1 LIYCLGVVVMIRVG
15 VYGASGYTG
24 YELLRILAGHREAEV
39 AFATSESSA
48 GKRLGE
54 LYPCF
59 SDLLL
64 VAQAEA
70 QASEIDAAFCCLPHG
85 ASMELVRDLYLSG
98 VRVVDLSADFRLRD
112 PAAYRRWYGLEHV
125 APELLPVAVYGLP
138 EVRRQAIEGAALVAN
153 PGCYP
158 TAAMLALH
166 PLLKV
171 GAVAERRAIIDAKSG
186 VSGAGRKLS
195 LSTHFVEANEN
206 FSPYSI
212 GSAHRHLSEM
222 LQEAELAAGG
232 PCQLIFAPHLLPVN
246 RGILA
251 TVYVRLGA
259 GWDITAVRRLY
270 EEAYAGEPFVR
281 LLPPGQL
288 ATLAH
293 SVNTNRCVISLTEAG
308 DGSDLIVVSSIDNL
322 VKGASGQAVQNMNL
336 MFGLEE
342 SMGLEV

>member
-1 LIYCLGVVVMIRVG
+1 MVRVG

-24 YELLRILAGHREAEV
+24 YELLRILARHEGTEV
-39 AFATSESSA
+39 VFATSESSA
-48 GKRLGE
+48 GKRLSD

-59 SDLLL
+59 SDQGL

-70 QASEIDAAFCCLPHG
+70 PATEIDVAFCCLPHG
-85 ASMELVRDLYLSG
+85 ASMELVRDLYLKG
-98 VRVVDLSADFRLRD
+98 VRVVDLSADYRFRD
-112 PAAYRRWYGLEHV
+112 PAVYRRWYGLEHV
-125 APELLPVAVYGLP
+125 APELLSVAVYGLP
-138 EVRRQAIEGAALVAN
+138 EIRREAIKGAALVAN

-158 TAAMLALH
+158 TAALLALH
-166 PLLKV
+166 PLLKA
-171 GAVAERRAIIDAKSG
+171 GAIAERRAIIDAKSG
-186 VSGAGRKLS
+186 VSGAGRKLR
-195 LSTHFVEANEN
+195 LTTHFVEANEN

-212 GSAHRHLSEM
+212 GSVHRHLGEM
-222 LQEAELAAGG
+222 LQEAELVAGG
-232 PCQLIFAPHLLPVN
+232 PCRLIFAPHLLPVN

-251 TVYVRLGA
+251 TIYVRLGA
-259 GWDITAVRRLY
+259 GWDVAAVRRLY
-270 EEAYAGEPFVR
+270 EGAYAGEPFVR

-308 DGSDLIVVSSIDNL
+308 DGSDLIVVSSVDNL

-336 MFGLEE
+336 MFGLPE